1 MLRKI
6 QDIMN
11 DGDLAE
17 LPPTATVQ
25 VAARLMTAVKQC
37 AALVV
42 SSGQLEGIVTEQDIV
57 RRVVAAG
64 RDPASTTLFQV
75 MTAHPDTVGPQE
87 LAIKGLQM
95 MEDGGYRHLPVVSRG
110 RILGLISRVDYVGAE
125 KTELENE
132 RHYWEAIG

>member
-6 QDIMN
+6 QDVMK
-11 DGDLAE
+11 DGELTE

-42 SSGQLEGIVTEQDIV
+42 SSGHLEGIVTEQDIV

-64 RDPASTTLFQV
+64 RDPASTPLFQV

-87 LAIKGLQM
+87 PAIKGLQM
-95 MEDGGYRHLPVVSRG
+95 MEDGGYRHLPVVSQG
-110 RILGLISRVDYVGAE
+110 RILGLISRVDYVGEE

>member
-6 QDIMN
+6 QDVMK
-11 DGDLAE
+11 DAELAE
-17 LPPTATVQ
+17 LPPAATVQ

-37 AALVV
+37 AVLVI
-42 SSGQLEGIVTEQDIV
+42 SGGDLVGIVTEQDIV

-64 RDPASTTLFQV
+64 NDPALTTLFQV
-75 MTAHPDTVGPQE
+75 MTAHPDTIGPNE
-87 LAIKGLQM
+87 LAITGLRM

-110 RILGLISRVDYVGAE
+110 RILGLISRVDYVGEE
-125 KTELENE
+125 KTEIETE